1 MYAMSVPQKNVFSK
15 KTLFFVAAAAAVL
28 IALFFALRGPQRS
41 SDFVQQDFTDR
52 PAPTAPQAVSAQ
64 AASSHVAKGQVREVS
79 LVPFKG
85 YDLDGKPLDVEAC
98 IGKQPVM
105 LVFWAT
111 WCPTCKDEI
120 PYINSL
126 VRQFA
131 ERGMAFFGV
140 NVGQNDTYKRA
151 KAFAVKYGMQYP
163 TYFDQSTAISMRYG
177 VRGLPTVVI
186 ADKKGIV
193 RYYGFT
199 VPQISEEI
207 FQELTKD

>member
-1 MYAMSVPQKNVFSK
+1 MPVPK
-15 KTLFFVAAAAAVL
+15 KTVFFAVAAVAVL
-28 IALFFALRGPQRS
+28 ILLLLFALRGPQRN

-52 PAPTAPQAVSAQ
+52 AKPALSQPAAPVPASTAGQ
-64 AASSHVAKGQVREVS
+64 AAHTETTSAREGS
-79 LVPFKG
+79 LTPFEG

-111 WCPTCKDEI
+111 WCPTCKEEI

-163 TYFDQSTAISMRYG
+163 TYFDQSSAISMRYG

-193 RYYGFT
+193 RYYGFSA
-199 VPQISEEI
+199 PQISEAI